1 MKTEDF
7 SWCNDSGYSDVF
19 NNSLCECTAPQ
30 VNDGM
35 CICGKP
41 INDNMTNTLKQ
52 NLELRKALA
61 EVDRLTSENLDLK
74 QQNHVWESEWQELY
88 AENQH
93 LKDDVNRLT
102 KEQSINLDII
112 QTQKKRLRSNEI
124 MLRSHEKD
132 ITALQNKLK

>member
-1 MKTEDF
+1 MKTEVF

-88 AENQH
+88 ADNDLLEKMIEDTAYYCAGE
-93 LKDDVNRLT
+93 LDRLAAYYKKYKVKYYKNFET
-102 KEQSINLDII
+102 IN
-112 QTQKKRLRSNEI
+112 K
-124 MLRSHEKD
+124 
-132 ITALQNKLK
+132 

>member
-35 CICGKP
+35 CICGRP

-61 EVDRLTSENLDLK
+61 EVDRLTSENVSLDYINSEQDKIIKELK
-74 QQNHVWESEWQELY
+74 NQIEMFQAIHESETDSELDK
-88 AENQH
+88 N
-93 LKDDVNRLT
+93 N
-102 KEQSINLDII
+102 
-112 QTQKKRLRSNEI
+112 
-124 MLRSHEKD
+124 
-132 ITALQNKLK
+132 